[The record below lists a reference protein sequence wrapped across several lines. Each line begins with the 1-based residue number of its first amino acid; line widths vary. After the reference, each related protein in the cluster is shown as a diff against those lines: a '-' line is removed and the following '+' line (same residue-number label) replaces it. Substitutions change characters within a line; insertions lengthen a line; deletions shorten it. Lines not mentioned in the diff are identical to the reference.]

1 MAQTIKI
8 LGTGCPKCQLLT
20 KVTQEVVTENNLNAN
35 IEKVED
41 IMKIM
46 EYNVM
51 ATPALVVNEKVVSK
65 GRIPYKEEILE
76 FITAESKGDS
86 SINKTSDCYS
96 GTDDCC

>member
-1 MAQTIKI
+1 MTQTIKI

-20 KVTQEVVTENNLNAN
+20 KATQEVVTENNLNAN

-65 GRIPYKEEILE
+65 GRIPSKQEILE
-76 FITAESKGDS
+76 FITDESKEDTS
-86 SINKTSDCYS
+86 SNKSFSCCCS
-96 GTDDCC
+96 SDDCC